1 MCRKQQKRSYK
12 NRTKIEE
19 RLQPSLPVIKV
30 TPNSSKTR
38 TNSRRDFMV
47 FDDALSC
54 ATSVSAT
61 LFPALSLLP
70 LDPGNEVSVK
80 KYTLWRESEGYK
92 GNAWVEATQAPTRFS
107 HAVVS
112 VFPTIWE
119 PGTGYNLGQKGL
131 RIFENGGYFTHYALN
146 IAL

>member
-1 MCRKQQKRSYK
+1 MPYLAQQAFKQPCFQ
-12 NRTKIEE
+12 
-19 RLQPSLPVIKV
+19 
-30 TPNSSKTR
+30 
-38 TNSRRDFMV
+38 
-47 FDDALSC
+47 LS
-54 ATSVSAT
+54 
-61 LFPALSLLP
+61 LSLLP

-107 HAVVS
+107 HAVVF
-112 VFPTIWE
+112 VFPIIWE